1 VICLSTGLIATGASA
16 DGVYQTLP
24 FTQNWTNTGL
34 ITVNDDWSGVPGIIG
49 YRGDDLTAATG
60 INPQTI
66 VLFAGAPAGPVI
78 DVNANQLNPNT
89 NTSGGVNEFEIT
101 DPVVAMQ
108 GSGTADAPF
117 LLLHLN
123 TTGQSNITLSYNV
136 RDIDGS
142 TDNAAQQ
149 VALQYRIGETGDFTD
164 IPAGYIADATTGP
177 SLADAV
183 TNISL
188 TLPAACENE
197 SQVQIRIITTNA
209 PSNDE
214 WVGIDDISV
223 TGAGGVSYSCAID
236 GPDAPAETSTI
247 ATFDYT
253 LTQNPGGTPVAN
265 EDVTFTVVSGPSAGF
280 TQSLQTDANGFVS
293 FSFTSNAPGV
303 DQIEISADTSPS
315 PTICLSSV
323 TWFAPTTDVPVVIN
337 ELDSDTPTTDTLEFI
352 ELYDG
357 GAGRTPLDGLV
368 VVFFN
373 GSNDLSYA
381 AFDLDGKQT
390 NGEGY
395 FVLGNSLLLSS
406 LPPSFGPEN
415 VLTFADNGLQNG
427 QDAVALYSGDATSF
441 PNNTPVTVV
450 GVRDAV
456 VYDTADA
463 DDTGLLVLLNA
474 GQPQVDENGGANGAI
489 HSIQRIPNG
498 SGGLRNTV
506 TFAATTSTPGVAN
519 AYTNSPSNV
528 AATPNPVCLG
538 ESTSLTATIG
548 SDETIDWY
556 EGSVNGPFLGSG
568 NAFAVS
574 PAAETTYVGVV
585 RALSSGA
592 IGGNGSVTVAV
603 SAPATWYADTDGDGA
618 GDPANSVVACVA
630 PVGYVGNAD
639 DGCPADSNKVAPGQC
654 GCGVVDEDTDGDG
667 TANCVDGCPDDPAKT
682 APGQCGCGVAD
693 DDTDG
698 DGTADCVDGCPS
710 DPLKTAPGACGCG
723 VADTDGDGDGTPDCN
738 DGCPSDPSKI
748 EPGTCGCGVADDDTD
763 GDGIVD
769 CNDGCPTDPNKIE
782 PGTCGCGVADDDT
795 DGDGTADCLD
805 GCPSDPLK
813 IDPGTCGCGVPD
825 VDADG
830 DGTFDCNDGCP
841 NDPAKSEPGT
851 CGCGTPDTD
860 TDNDGVAD
868 CVDQCPGYPDGDDCN
883 ANGFPDAC
891 DVLDGGSFDV
901 NNNLVPDECECIGD
915 LDDNGVV
922 DGADLALV
930 LGNWGS
936 PGIGDVN
943 NDGTTDGADISLV
956 LGAWGSCG

>member
-1 VICLSTGLIATGASA
+1 MNGRLAAICLTTGLIATGASA

-34 ITVNDDWSGVPGIIG
+34 ITANDNWSGVPGIIG
-49 YRGDDLTAATG
+49 FLGQDITTTTG
-60 INPQTI
+60 INPQTLLT
-66 VLFAGAPAGPVI
+66 VSTVANDVDVI
-78 DVNANQLNPNT
+78 ANQT
-89 NTSGGVNEFEIT
+89 NTTISNGGVAEFEIT
-101 DPVVAMQ
+101 DPAVALQ
-108 GSGTADAPF
+108 GSGTADAPYIQ
-117 LLLHLN
+117 LHLD
-123 TTGQSNITLSYNV
+123 TSGQSNITLAYNV
-136 RDIDGS
+136 RDLDGS
-142 TDNAAQQ
+142 ADNAIQQ
-149 VALQYRIGETGDFTD
+149 LALQYRIGDTGSFTD

-177 SLADAV
+177 SLATLV

-188 TLPAACENE
+188 TLPAACENQPNL
-197 SQVQIRIITTNA
+197 QVRIITTNA
-209 PSNDE
+209 VGSDE

-223 TGAGGVSYSCAID
+223 TAGGGVSYSCAID

-253 LTQNPGGTPVAN
+253 LTQNPGGTPVAG

-280 TQSLQTDANGFVS
+280 TQSLQTNANGFVS

-303 DQIEISADTSPS
+303 DQVEISADTTPN

-323 TWFAPTTDVPVVIN
+323 TWFAPTTDVPIVIN
-337 ELDSDTPTTDTLEFI
+337 ELDSDTPGADTLEFI

-368 VVFFN
+368 VVFYN

-395 FVLGNSLLLSS
+395 FVLGNATLLSS
-406 LPPSFGPEN
+406 LPGSFGPEN
-415 VLTFADNGLQNG
+415 VLSFADNGLQNG
-427 QDAVALYSGDATSF
+427 QDAVALYAGDATSF
-441 PNNTPVTVV
+441 PTNTPVTVV
-450 GVRDAV
+450 GVRDAL
-456 VYDTADA
+456 VYDTSDA
-463 DDTGLLVLLNA
+463 DDAGLLVLLNA
-474 GQPQVDENGGANGAI
+474 GQPQVDENGGGNGAT
-489 HSIQRIPNG
+489 HSVQRIPNG

-506 TFAATTSTPGVAN
+506 TFAATTSTPGASN

-538 ESTSLTATIG
+538 ESTSLSASIG
-548 SDETIDWY
+548 ADESLDWY
-556 EGSVNGPFLGSG
+556 EGSVNGTFLGSG
-568 NAFAVS
+568 NPFSVTPS
-574 PAAETTYVGVV
+574 AATTYVAVV
-585 RALSSGA
+585 RANSSGA
-592 IGGNGSVTVAV
+592 IGGNASVNVEV
-603 SAPATWYADTDGDGA
+603 SAPQTWYADTDGDGA
-618 GDPANSVVACVA
+618 GDPATSVVACVA
-630 PVGYVGNAD
+630 PVGFVGNSD

-682 APGQCGCGVAD
+682 APGQCGCGTPD
-693 DDTDG
+693 SDTDG
-698 DGTADCVDGCPS
+698 DGTADCADGCPN

-723 VADTDGDGDGTPDCN
+723 VADTDSDGDGTADCN
-738 DGCPSDPSKI
+738 DGCPSDP
-748 EPGTCGCGVADDDTD
+748 
-763 GDGIVD
+763 
-769 CNDGCPTDPNKIE
+769 N
-782 PGTCGCGVADDDT
+782 
-795 DGDGTADCLD
+795 
-805 GCPSDPLK
+805 K
-813 IDPGTCGCGVPD
+813 IDPGACGCGVPD

-841 NDPAKSEPGT
+841 NDPAKSDPGV
-851 CGCGTPDTD
+851 CGCGTPDSD
-860 TDNDGVAD
+860 ADNDGVAD
-868 CVDQCPGYPDGDDCN
+868 CIDQCPGYPDGDDCN

-891 DVLDGGSFDV
+891 DVTSGGSEDV

-930 LGNWGS
+930 LGNWGN

-943 NDGTTDGADISLV
+943 NDGTTDGADLGLV